1 MPRILPVLILL
12 ALAAL
17 PARAVIV
24 RGKVTSPL
32 GEPLPGARV
41 QLIQGPRSVADT
53 ISGPDGE
60 YEIRT
65 TFHGRFVLLTAP
77 SVLSPEYAPQVGA
90 QFYAGVSDL
99 VTVNIALNRSSVA
112 PKLTAQTTL
121 VPTPE
126 RQLASPPTQ
135 IPANALLTHTSLI
148 PELRVT
154 PGTFLLQ
161 QGETGT
167 PAVLYL
173 RGAPPAT
180 LLTTVDGVTAND
192 LGQSFNLSTIS
203 TTGFATVG
211 SAPVVELASDAN
223 PLHLT
228 GTSAGVLSLAQPKA
242 ENLHRT
248 LTYTG
253 MAGNLGAYRN
263 EAVGTWARGRF
274 DLLGAFGR
282 FDTQNDLP
290 AIPFHLAS
298 YAANLGYH
306 ISAGTSL
313 RLTARDDVSAG
324 GLASPYQFFL
334 ITPQG
339 REAHQNLFA
348 AATFE
353 TRTNSGWHNLAR
365 YGLARKRGQTFD
377 YATPATG
384 LPVTIN
390 GANGYATSGTAAF
403 IPLPAREDVVTD
415 RDEATWQ
422 SDYRFKSWIGLAA
435 EFRYQR
441 ERAADVL
448 ASEKQTLER
457 DHFSGALGLSGSV
470 KRRFFYETS
479 GFLDHTQ
486 LLGFTGEP
494 RLGLTYVPVRPGTRK
509 FRGTSLHLT
518 AAAGT
523 REPSLLEQAANP
535 NALTSPRSRTFDASV
550 DQNIL
555 GEKLTLH
562 ATYFHNQFSHE
573 FEPLSLS
580 PAQPFRAVLSQTLA
594 LRTQGLEAAATYQP
608 YRHVRLAGGYDYLAA
623 VTQQSAETASFNP
636 AFPAFR
642 IGGLTALAGQRP
654 FHRPPQSGTFRA
666 EYSGARLNA
675 SIQGLLASKSD
686 DSTNLVQNPGLL
698 LPNRNLSPGYAS
710 LDARLSAV
718 VTRHVTFLTQLTNL
732 TDSRHIAPIG
742 YLSTPFLVQTGLRI
756 RIGRE

>member
-1 MPRILPVLILL
+1 MPRLLLALVLL

-65 TFHGRFVLLTAP
+65 SFRGRFVLLTAP
-77 SVLSPEYAPQVGA
+77 SVLIPEYAPQVGA
-90 QFYAGVSDL
+90 QFYAGASDL
-99 VTVNIALNRSSVA
+99 VTIDIALNRSSVA
-112 PKLTAQTTL
+112 PQLTSQITL

-135 IPANALLTHTSLI
+135 ILANQLLTHTSSI
-148 PELRVT
+148 PELRT
-154 PGTFLLQ
+154 APGAFLLQ

-167 PAVLYL
+167 PADLYL

-180 LLTTVDGVTAND
+180 LLTTIDGVTAND
-192 LGQSFNLSTIS
+192 LGQAFNLSTVS
-203 TTGFATVG
+203 NTGFATVG
-211 SAPVVELASDAN
+211 SAPVIELVPDAN

-228 GTSAGVLSLAQPKA
+228 GATGGVLSFEQPQA
-242 ENLHRT
+242 ENLQRT

-253 MAGNLGAYRN
+253 MGGNLGAYRN
-263 EAVGTWARGRF
+263 EAVGTWARSRF

-290 AIPFHLAS
+290 ASPFHLAS

-324 GLASPYQFFL
+324 GLASPYHFFL

-339 REAHQNLFA
+339 REAQQNLFA

-353 TRTNSGWHNLAR
+353 TRTNSGWHNLVR
-365 YGLARKRGQTFD
+365 YGLARKRGQTFN
-377 YATPATG
+377 YATPAFG

-390 GANGYATSGTAAF
+390 GANGYATSGTATF
-403 IPLPAREDVVTD
+403 IPLPARQDVITD

-422 SDYRFKSWIGLAA
+422 SDYRFRPWIGLAG
-435 EFRYQR
+435 EFRYQQ
-441 ERAADVL
+441 ERAADML
-448 ASEKQTLER
+448 PFEKQELTR
-457 DHFSGALGLSGSV
+457 DHLSGALGLSGSI
-470 KRRFFYETS
+470 KRRLFYETS

-486 LLGFTGEP
+486 VLGFTGSP
-494 RLGLTYVPVRPGTRK
+494 RLGLTYVSVRPGQRK

-518 AAAGT
+518 AATGA

-535 NALTSPRSRTFDASV
+535 NTLTSPRSRTFDASV
-550 DQNIL
+550 DQSIL
-555 GEKLTLH
+555 SEKLTLY
-562 ATYFHNQFSHE
+562 AAFFHNQFSHE
-573 FEPLSLS
+573 FEPLSLL
-580 PAQPFRAVLSQTLA
+580 PAQPFRPLLSQTLS
-594 LRTQGLEAAATYQP
+594 LRTQGLESSLRYQP
-608 YRHVRLAGGYDYLAA
+608 YQHVRLEAGYNYLAA
-623 VTQQSAETASFNP
+623 LTEQSAETASVNP
-636 AFPAFR
+636 AFPTLR

-675 SIQGLLASKSD
+675 CLQGFFASKSD
-686 DSTNLVQNPGLL
+686 DSTNLVQTPGLL
-698 LPNRNLSPGYAS
+698 LPNRNLSPGYAW
-710 LDARLSAV
+710 LDARVSAV

-732 TDSRHIAPIG
+732 ADSRHIAPIG
-742 YLSTPFLVQTGLRI
+742 YLSTPFLIQTGLRI